1 MLEADTPCLLMYR
14 SGNSE
19 KVTGAG
25 RQKSLTHISILQR
38 WPLNC
43 LFFCSRTHPVTH
55 CAEAASVLELAMLPA
70 DFKKQVRKKRVVVI
84 MAKLGIPLA
93 AYSCTF
99 V

>member
-25 RQKSLTHISILQR
+25 RQKFDTYFNTSEMAIKLS
-38 WPLNC
+38 
-43 LFFCSRTHPVTH
+43 FFCSRTHPVTH